1 MNEDDPFL
9 SHGKENGRIGSEDCL
24 SHCLETEQ
32 FQSNRSGAGE
42 GRRGVCVGGA
52 GPEMEALDSW
62 QVTGGIQVLCSEK
75 DSESSFH
82 PLFLLCTPAS
92 ELGIVSVA
100 WYRLGKG
107 WTAFLL
113 IFACFYIFQAGFK
126 LSIWLS

>member
-1 MNEDDPFL
+1 M
-9 SHGKENGRIGSEDCL
+9 GKRIAELALKIVC
-24 SHCLETEQ
+24 HIVWR
-32 FQSNRSGAGE
+32 QSNSSPTGVGQ
-42 GRRGVCVGGA
+42 GRAEEVCVWGCW
-52 GPEMEALDSW
+52 PTEMEALDSW
-62 QVTGGIQVLCSEK
+62 QVTGGIQVLWSEK

-92 ELGIVSVA
+92 ELGIVSVT